1 MLELLGPGVRVV
13 VILVPPGRTCSVF
26 SGGENQ
32 IVALTLTRVE
42 HLPGAEGEVAV
53 LHEVLGHG
61 DQVHLHDIMPSLDSR
76 YFMLSPTRSMLSRA
90 MSLLT

>member
-61 DQVHLHDIMPSLDSR
+61 DQVHLDIVSSIDSR
-76 YFMLSPTRSMLSRA
+76 HFMLSPTRSMLSRA